1 MEHEFQYP
9 FVARPWAMLV
19 VFVVAIIVAH
29 VFLIWIARTRLARRG
44 WKRVD
49 YVWLGIASL
58 AIFGTAGTMRREI
71 AGEFA
76 EIAEERASAS
86 YALARHQ
93 VALLSSSIVCG
104 AFSTPDAAI
113 SGARISARQAQRQEI
128 ERLQEEYDQV
138 CAFGREAIRKM
149 PAQMPKESQL
159 PGLGSQ
165 PRVED
170 SLLKELLSNVERW
183 REDYSIRRAEL
194 DRIRRD
200 TQHSPLEE
208 SVEILAPLL
217 LPLALALR
225 ITKVTGELKLESSPA
240 R

>member
-1 MEHEFQYP
+1 ASCGAESSRARTGDRRCYRDRGDRQQSGVITPSRCETEATVGHEFQYP
-9 FVARPWAMLV
+9 FVSRPWAMLV
-19 VFVVAIIVAH
+19 GVVGAIILAPA
-29 VFLIWIARTRLARRG
+29 FLILLRRTKLARRG

-113 SGARISARQAQRQEI
+113 SGARIS
-128 ERLQEEYDQV
+128 
-138 CAFGREAIRKM
+138 
-149 PAQMPKESQL
+149 
-159 PGLGSQ
+159 
-165 PRVED
+165 
-170 SLLKELLSNVERW
+170 
-183 REDYSIRRAEL
+183 
-194 DRIRRD
+194 
-200 TQHSPLEE
+200 
-208 SVEILAPLL
+208 
-217 LPLALALR
+217 
-225 ITKVTGELKLESSPA
+225 
-240 R
+240 